1 MDKIYVGTIVSTHGI
16 KGEIRIISKLEQS
29 LKEKVFKVGNSIL
42 INDKEYKLRSYRR
55 HKNYDMV
62 LLDDFNNIN
71 DVLFLMK
78 QKVYIDSKY
87 IELSA
92 KEDFELNYKEYEVI
106 TSDKQKGVV
115 KALEET
121 GNNYKIIRV
130 VVNNKEELVP
140 YNEHFLKKI
149 DSSKKQ
155 VEIELL

>member
-1 MDKIYVGTIVSTHGI
+1 MNKIYIGLVVSTHGI
-16 KGEIRIISKLEQS
+16 KGEIRIISKLEKS
-29 LKEKVFKVGNSIL
+29 LKDKVFKVGNSIL
-42 INDKEYKLRSYRR
+42 INDKEYKIKSYRR

-62 LLDDFNNIN
+62 LLEGFNNIN

-106 TSDKQKGVV
+106 TSDKQKGIV
-115 KALEET
+115 KSLEET

-130 VVNNKEELVP
+130 LINNREELVP

-155 VEIELL
+155 VELELL

>member
-1 MDKIYVGTIVSTHGI
+1 MNKIYVGTIVSTHGI

-121 GNNYKIIRV
+121 GNNYKIMRV
-130 VVNNKEELVP
+130 VINNKEELVP

>member
-1 MDKIYVGTIVSTHGI
+1 MNKIYIGLVVSTHGI
-16 KGEIRIISKLEQS
+16 KGEIRIISKLERS
-29 LKEKVFKVGNSIL
+29 LKDKVFKIGNSIL
-42 INDKEYKLRSYRR
+42 INDKEYKIKSYRR

-62 LLDDFNNIN
+62 LLEGFNNIN

-78 QKVYIDSKY
+78 QKVYMDSKY

-106 TSDKQKGVV
+106 ANDKQKGIV
-115 KALEET
+115 KSLEET

-130 VVNNKEELVP
+130 LINNREELVP

-155 VEIELL
+155 VELELL

>member
-1 MDKIYVGTIVSTHGI
+1 MDKIYVGMIVSTHGI

-29 LKEKVFKVGNSIL
+29 LKEKIFKVGNSIL

-62 LLDDFNNIN
+62 LLEDFNNIN

>member
-42 INDKEYKLRSYRR
+42 INDKDYKLRSYRR

-92 KEDFELNYKEYEVI
+92 KEDFELNYKEYEVF

-130 VVNNKEELVP
+130 VINNKEELVP

>member
-1 MDKIYVGTIVSTHGI
+1 MNKIYVGLVVSTHGI

-42 INDKEYKLRSYRR
+42 INDKEYKLRSHRR

>member
-92 KEDFELNYKEYEVI
+92 KENFELNYKEYEVI

>member
-1 MDKIYVGTIVSTHGI
+1 MNKIYVGVIVSTHGI

-92 KEDFELNYKEYEVI
+92 KEDFELNYMEYEVI
-106 TSDKQKGVV
+106 TSDNQKGVV
-115 KALEET
+115 KSLEET
-121 GNNYKIIRV
+121 GNNYKIMRV
-130 VVNNKEELVP
+130 VINNKEELVP

>member
-1 MDKIYVGTIVSTHGI
+1 MNKIYVGLVVSTHGI
-16 KGEIRIISKLEQS
+16 KGEIRIVSKLEKS
-29 LKEKVFKVGNSIL
+29 LKDKVFKIGNSIL
-42 INDKEYKLRSYRR
+42 INDKEYKIKSYRR

-62 LLDDFNNIN
+62 LLEDFNNIN

-78 QKVYIDSKY
+78 QKVYLDSKY

-106 TSDKQKGVV
+106 TSDKQKGIV
-115 KALEET
+115 KSLEET

-130 VVNNKEELVP
+130 LINNREELVP

-155 VEIELL
+155 VELELL

>member
-1 MDKIYVGTIVSTHGI
+1 MNKIYVGLVVSTHGI
-16 KGEIRIISKLEQS
+16 KGEIRIISKLEKS
-29 LKEKVFKVGNSIL
+29 LKDKVFKIGNSIL
-42 INDKEYKLRSYRR
+42 INDKEYKIKSYRR

-62 LLDDFNNIN
+62 LLEDFNNIN

-106 TSDKQKGVV
+106 TSNKQKGIV
-115 KALEET
+115 KSLEET

-130 VVNNKEELVP
+130 LINNREELVP

-155 VEIELL
+155 VELELL

>member
-1 MDKIYVGTIVSTHGI
+1 MNKIYVGLVVSTHGI
-16 KGEIRIISKLEQS
+16 KGEIRIISKLEKS
-29 LKEKVFKVGNSIL
+29 LKDKVFKIGNSIL
-42 INDKEYKLRSYRR
+42 INDKEYKIKSYRR

-62 LLDDFNNIN
+62 LLEDFNNIN

-78 QKVYIDSKY
+78 QKVYLDSKY

-106 TSDKQKGVV
+106 TSNKQKGIV
-115 KALEET
+115 KSLEET

-130 VVNNKEELVP
+130 LINNREELVP

-155 VEIELL
+155 VELELL

>member
-1 MDKIYVGTIVSTHGI
+1 MDKIYAGTIVSTHGI

-29 LKEKVFKVGNSIL
+29 LKDKVFKIGNSIL

-92 KEDFELNYKEYEVI
+92 KEDFELNYMEYEVI

-130 VVNNKEELVP
+130 IVNNKEELVP
-140 YNEHFLKKI
+140 YNEQFLKKI

>member
-1 MDKIYVGTIVSTHGI
+1 MNKIYVGVIVSTHGI

-29 LKEKVFKVGNSIL
+29 LKEKVFKVDNSIL
-42 INDKEYKLRSYRR
+42 INDKEYKLKSYRR

>member
-29 LKEKVFKVGNSIL
+29 LKEKVFKVDNSIL
-42 INDKEYKLRSYRR
+42 INDKEYKLRSHRR

>member
-1 MDKIYVGTIVSTHGI
+1 MNKIYVGLVVSTHGI
-16 KGEIRIISKLEQS
+16 KGEIRIISKLEKS
-29 LKEKVFKVGNSIL
+29 LKDKVFKIGNSVL
-42 INDKEYKLRSYRR
+42 INDKEYKIKSYRR

-62 LLDDFNNIN
+62 LLEDFNNIN

-87 IELSA
+87 IELSV

-106 TSDKQKGVV
+106 TSNKQKGIV
-115 KALEET
+115 KSLEET

-130 VVNNKEELVP
+130 LINNREELVP

-155 VEIELL
+155 VELELL

>member
-29 LKEKVFKVGNSIL
+29 LKEKVFKVDNSIL

-92 KEDFELNYKEYEVI
+92 KEDFELNYMEYEVI
-106 TSDKQKGVV
+106 TSDNQKGVV
-115 KALEET
+115 KSLEET
-121 GNNYKIIRV
+121 GNNYKIMRV
-130 VVNNKEELVP
+130 VINNKEELVP

>member
-29 LKEKVFKVGNSIL
+29 LKEKVFKIGNSIL

-71 DVLFLMK
+71 DVLFLLK

-121 GNNYKIIRV
+121 GNNYKIMRV
-130 VVNNKEELVP
+130 VINNKEELVP

>member
-1 MDKIYVGTIVSTHGI
+1 MNKIYVGAIVSTHGI

-29 LKEKVFKVGNSIL
+29 LKEKVFKVDNSIL

-92 KEDFELNYKEYEVI
+92 KEDFELNYMEYEVI
-106 TSDKQKGVV
+106 TSDNQKGVV
-115 KALEET
+115 KSLEET
-121 GNNYKIIRV
+121 GNNYKIMRV
-130 VVNNKEELVP
+130 VINNKEELVP

>member
-29 LKEKVFKVGNSIL
+29 LKEKAFKVGYSIL

>member
-1 MDKIYVGTIVSTHGI
+1 MDKIYVGMIVSTHGI

>member
-62 LLDDFNNIN
+62 LLEDFNNIN

-92 KEDFELNYKEYEVI
+92 KEYFELNYKEYEVI

>member
-130 VVNNKEELVP
+130 VINNKEELVP

>member
-1 MDKIYVGTIVSTHGI
+1 MNKIYVGLVVSTHGI
-16 KGEIRIISKLEQS
+16 KGEIRIISKLEKS
-29 LKEKVFKVGNSIL
+29 LKDKVFKIGNSIL
-42 INDKEYKLRSYRR
+42 INDKEYKIKRYRR

-62 LLDDFNNIN
+62 LLEDFNNIN

-78 QKVYIDSKY
+78 QKVYLDSKY

-106 TSDKQKGVV
+106 TSNKQKGIV
-115 KALEET
+115 KLLEET

-130 VVNNKEELVP
+130 LINNREELVP

-155 VEIELL
+155 VELELL

>member
-1 MDKIYVGTIVSTHGI
+1 MNKIYVGVIVSTHGI

-29 LKEKVFKVGNSIL
+29 LKEKVFKVDNSIL
-42 INDKEYKLRSYRR
+42 INDKEYKLRSYRL
-55 HKNYDMV
+55 HKKYDMV

-92 KEDFELNYKEYEVI
+92 KEDFELNYMEYEVI
-106 TSDKQKGVV
+106 TSDNQKGVV
-115 KALEET
+115 KSLEET
-121 GNNYKIIRV
+121 GNNYKIMRV
-130 VVNNKEELVP
+130 VINNKEELVP

>member
-1 MDKIYVGTIVSTHGI
+1 MNKIYVGVIVSTHGI

-42 INDKEYKLRSYRR
+42 INDKEYKLKSYRR

-92 KEDFELNYKEYEVI
+92 KEDFELNYMEYEVI
-106 TSDKQKGVV
+106 TSDNQKGVV
-115 KALEET
+115 KSLEET
-121 GNNYKIIRV
+121 GNNYKIMRV
-130 VVNNKEELVP
+130 VINNKEELVP

>member
-121 GNNYKIIRV
+121 GNNYKIMRV
-130 VVNNKEELVP
+130 VINNKEELVP

>member
-1 MDKIYVGTIVSTHGI
+1 MNKIYVGMIVSTHGI

-42 INDKEYKLRSYRR
+42 INDKEYKIRSYRR

-106 TSDKQKGVV
+106 TSANQKGLV

-121 GNNYKIIRV
+121 GNNYKIMRV
-130 VVNNKEELVP
+130 VINNKEELVP

>member
-1 MDKIYVGTIVSTHGI
+1 MNKIYVGLVVSTHGI

>member
-92 KEDFELNYKEYEVI
+92 KEDFELNYNEYEVI
-106 TSDKQKGVV
+106 NSDKQKGVV

>member
-1 MDKIYVGTIVSTHGI
+1 MNKIYVGLVVSTHGI

-42 INDKEYKLRSYRR
+42 INDKEYKLRSHRR

-130 VVNNKEELVP
+130 VINNKEELVP

>member
-16 KGEIRIISKLEQS
+16 KGEIKIISKLEQS

-92 KEDFELNYKEYEVI
+92 KEDFELNYMEYEVI

>member
-1 MDKIYVGTIVSTHGI
+1 MNKIYVGTIVSTHGI

-29 LKEKVFKVGNSIL
+29 LKEKVFKVGYSIL
-42 INDKEYKLRSYRR
+42 INDQEYKLKSYRR

-62 LLDDFNNIN
+62 LLDKFNNIN
-71 DVLFLMK
+71 DVLFLLK

-92 KEDFELNYKEYEVI
+92 KEDFELNYMEYEVI
-106 TSDKQKGVV
+106 TSDNQKGVV

>member
-92 KEDFELNYKEYEVI
+92 KEDFELNYMEYEVI

-130 VVNNKEELVP
+130 IVNNKEELVP
-140 YNEHFLKKI
+140 IMNNSLKK
-149 DSSKKQ
+149 
-155 VEIELL
+155 

>member
-1 MDKIYVGTIVSTHGI
+1 MNKIYVGLVVSTHGI
-16 KGEIRIISKLEQS
+16 KGEIRIISKLEKS
-29 LKEKVFKVGNSIL
+29 LKDKVFKIGNSIL
-42 INDKEYKLRSYRR
+42 INDKEYKIKSYRR

-62 LLDDFNNIN
+62 LLENFNNIN

-78 QKVYIDSKY
+78 QKVYLDSKY

-106 TSDKQKGVV
+106 TSNKQKGIV
-115 KALEET
+115 KSLEET

-130 VVNNKEELVP
+130 LINNREELVP

-155 VEIELL
+155 VELELL

>member
-1 MDKIYVGTIVSTHGI
+1 MNKIYVGVIVSTHGI

-62 LLDDFNNIN
+62 LLDYFNNIN

-92 KEDFELNYKEYEVI
+92 KEDFELNYMEYEVI
-106 TSDKQKGVV
+106 TSDNQKGVV
-115 KALEET
+115 KSLEET
-121 GNNYKIIRV
+121 GNNYKIMRV
-130 VVNNKEELVP
+130 VINNKEELVP

>member
-29 LKEKVFKVGNSIL
+29 LKEKVFKVGSSIL

>member
-29 LKEKVFKVGNSIL
+29 LKEKVFKVGYSIL

-87 IELSA
+87 IKLSA

>member
-1 MDKIYVGTIVSTHGI
+1 MNKIYVGLVVSTHGI
-16 KGEIRIISKLEQS
+16 KGEIRIISKLEKS
-29 LKEKVFKVGNSIL
+29 LKDKVFKIGNSIL
-42 INDKEYKLRSYRR
+42 INDKEYKIKSYRR

-62 LLDDFNNIN
+62 LLEDFNNIN

-106 TSDKQKGVV
+106 TSDKQKGIV
-115 KALEET
+115 KSLEET

-130 VVNNKEELVP
+130 LMNNREELVP

-155 VEIELL
+155 VELELL